1 MKTILLLAGG
11 SSNEREVSLRSGDNV
26 ERALT
31 KAECKV
37 IRIDPSEANFDI
49 KNYASRVDAAL
60 IALHG
65 AGGEDGTIQKQL
77 DKSGIPYKTSS
88 VEASKLCWDKW
99 AYKQLLI
106 KNQIRVSHGILVSK
120 EDINDQRFTRP
131 FVLKP
136 INGGSTL
143 DVVIARKPTE
153 KDIASARHYLEKYEQ
168 MLLEEVV
175 VGTEVTIAVL
185 GETAL
190 PVIEII
196 PPDNQ
201 EFDYENKYNGASQEL
216 APAPHVS
223 QDLQSIVRDLAFKI
237 HKLTG
242 CRGMSRTDMI
252 IDRSGSPHVL
262 ETNTIPG
269 LTEQSLLP
277 KAAAAAGI
285 SMEQVVSMLI

>member
-1 MKTILLLAGG
+1 MRTILLLAGG
-11 SSNEREVSLRSGDNV
+11 SSNERDVSLRSGDNV
-26 ERALT
+26 EKALT
-31 KAECKV
+31 KAGHKV
-37 IRIDPSEANFDI
+37 VRVDPASPGFNLIDYS
-49 KNYASRVDAAL
+49 KNVDAAL

-65 AGGEDGTIQKQL
+65 AGGEDGVIQQQL
-77 DKSGIPYKTSS
+77 DLANIPYKTSS
-88 VEASKLCWDKW
+88 VETSELCWDKW
-99 AYKQLLI
+99 SYKQLLI
-106 KNQIRVSHGILVSK
+106 KHNVPVSRGILVSG
-120 EDINDQRFTRP
+120 EDMDDQGFRRP

-143 DVVIARKPTE
+143 DMVIARKPTE
-153 KDIASARHYLEKYEQ
+153 KDITLAHHYLEKYDQ
-168 MLLEEVV
+168 MLLEELVE
-175 VGTEVTIAVL
+175 GTEVTIAVL

-196 PPDNQ
+196 PPDNE

-216 APAPHVS
+216 APAPHVNKE
-223 QDLQSIVRDLAFKI
+223 LQAEVQELALRI

-242 CRGMSRTDMI
+242 SRGMSRTDMI
-252 IDRSGSPHVL
+252 IDKSGQPYVL